1 MKEKRKNNKCD
12 VPVGHQPAFYFFTR
26 FMCSF
31 FLGSTQVGR
40 FIVKFVVILGALSR
54 STFFLELHI
63 GFMYPFSLASCT
75 HILLHAL
82 TFVSYYRYIY
92 MVIAVITFTCLLLC
106 KNSFFFFFFFSNLQ
120 SCLISNQ
127 CLACDIIHCS

>member
-1 MKEKRKNNKCD
+1 MKEKKKNNKCD

-40 FIVKFVVILGALSR
+40 FIVKFVVILGALNR

-82 TFVSYYRYIY
+82 IYIRFLLPIYLHDYSGNYIY
-92 MVIAVITFTCLLLC
+92 LLASLQE
-106 KNSFFFFFFFSNLQ
+106 FIILFFSNLQ